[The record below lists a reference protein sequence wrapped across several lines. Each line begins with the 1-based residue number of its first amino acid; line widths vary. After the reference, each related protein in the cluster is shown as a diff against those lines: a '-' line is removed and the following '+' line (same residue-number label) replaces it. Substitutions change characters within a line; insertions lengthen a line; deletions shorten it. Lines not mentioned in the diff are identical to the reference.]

1 VWFAASKCPPALPE
15 DCRLARRR
23 RYSLGREAA
32 AKHCPNI
39 ARAKAA
45 LLTFC
50 ASPDDARSDAACV
63 RHVDCRKGEADVS
76 QSGQWEALRSQ
87 GVSEVLTG
95 KTSVRSLVIEDEP
108 QIGAYLSRLLAQLHG
123 VVDTVASVSDAEQA
137 LSNFKYDLAI
147 VDRMLPDGDALA
159 IVTAL
164 SQLPER
170 PAIIMLTAKDATEDV
185 IDGLNSGADDYLGK
199 PFEPDEFI
207 ARVRAVLRRPR
218 LLVPPMLSFGN
229 VELRLGSNEAIV
241 ADNKVLLR
249 RREALILGALLM
261 RRDRVVT
268 RAALIEE
275 IYGFDD
281 EIESNT
287 LEAQVSR
294 LRKRLCEV
302 GGNVEI
308 HSMRGIGYIL
318 RMAQGR

>member
-1 VWFAASKCPPALPE
+1 
-15 DCRLARRR
+15 
-23 RYSLGREAA
+23 
-32 AKHCPNI
+32 
-39 ARAKAA
+39 
-45 LLTFC
+45 
-50 ASPDDARSDAACV
+50 
-63 RHVDCRKGEADVS
+63 
-76 QSGQWEALRSQ
+76 
-87 GVSEVLTG
+87 
-95 KTSVRSLVIEDEP
+95 VRSLVIEDEP

-123 VVDTVASVSDAEQA
+123 VVDTVESVSDARHA
-137 LSNFKYDLAI
+137 LKNFKYDLAI
-147 VDRMLPDGDALA
+147 VDRMLPDGDALT

-164 SQLPER
+164 GQLPER
-170 PAIIMLTAKDATEDV
+170 PAIIVLTAKDTKEDV
-185 IDGLNSGADDYLGK
+185 IEGLNGGADDYLGK

-218 LLVPPMLSFGN
+218 LLIQPVLSFGN
-229 VELRLGSNEAIV
+229 VELHLGSNEAVV
-241 ADNKVLLR
+241 ADNKVLL

-294 LRKRLCEV
+294 LRKKLFEL

-308 HSMRGIGYIL
+308 RSMRGIGYML
-318 RMAQGR
+318 RMAQSR